1 MTDNKRAKRDAR
13 ERQRKTGERYVAARR
28 RSAKHERYFEADCCA
43 NCLQRLPDHVEG
55 LFCCELCMQTCDTVR
70 YWRRVRRDGRY
81 DRPDVREA
89 VWTRVAF
96 LLAGGYGKTA
106 RRLSHQTRNHV
117 WERAGGVCRQC
128 GKPGEEVDH
137 IEGDSPDPDNLQLL
151 CKDCHHAKT
160 NERMRPATDE
170 QKKLIAALVATR
182 VEPEV
187 PALLAD
193 DEVRWKAEWSSL
205 KRARRERLL
214 DEMRAVGLDLTN
226 YLGASRAELIDALC
240 DELAVRD
247 AADDD
252 GEYDDYEA
260 RGIDDDSG
268 YGPNSYFA
276 HALAKDD

>member
-1 MTDNKRAKRDAR
+1 MTYNKRAKRDAR
-13 ERQRKTGERYVAARR
+13 ERQRQTNERYVAARR
-28 RSAKHERYFEADCCA
+28 RSAKHERYFEGDCCA
-43 NCLQRLPDHVEG
+43 NCLERLPDEIDG
-55 LFCCELCMQTCDTVR
+55 LFCSALCKQTCDTVR
-70 YWRRVRRDGRY
+70 YWRRVVRDGR
-81 DRPDVREA
+81 DERLDVRE
-89 VWTRVAF
+89 VLGTRVAF
-96 LLAGGYGKTA
+96 LLAGGYGKSA
-106 RRLSHQTRNHV
+106 RRLSRDIRNQV
-117 WERAGGVCRQC
+117 WARDGAVCRQC

-137 IEGDSPDPDNLQLL
+137 VNGDSPDPDNLQLL

-170 QKKLIAALVATR
+170 QKELIAALVVTR

-205 KRARRERLL
+205 KKARRERLL
-214 DEMRAVGLDLTN
+214 DEMRAVGLDLAN
-226 YLGASRAELIDALC
+226 YLGASRAELIEALC

-268 YGPNSYFA
+268 FGPDSYFA
-276 HALAKDD
+276 HAMAKGD